1 MSFIISLF
9 QVNKGG
15 GDVPLKN
22 EIIDDMIFPIEEV
35 VSFSFE
41 NTDLSYAIEDSFTDN
56 AISTKVTDTLINC
69 IFLISFSGSM

>member
-1 MSFIISLF
+1 M
-9 QVNKGG
+9 
-15 GDVPLKN
+15 KN

>member
-1 MSFIISLF
+1 M
-9 QVNKGG
+9 
-15 GDVPLKN
+15 KN

-69 IFLISFSGSM
+69 IFLISF